1 MTHLDLM
8 DRIAQLNPA
17 PSIALTAR
25 EKTVRDEQLTRL
37 IFQEP
42 PQQRAQR
49 PREWNRYLVAGA
61 GVAFVALVG
70 VVALGATVGIAPT
83 AVTALGPGE
92 LSQQAVSSWTAVGG
106 PLGLGH
112 PVADNCAATVDAEP
126 SNSGKQLTIV
136 NSDLRGKVASVIVA
150 QGGYTGWCVGTDGA
164 PMFML
169 LEFPDGATFPAADG
183 TIRLGPSGGR
193 LSPAGYG
200 FAAGTVGKG
209 VTGVTVHEDG
219 VDTVATVENGWWT
232 AWWPSDDDELL
243 VTGTITVEVDGG
255 RTTTYDAKDLQVQTP
270 ED

>member
-1 MTHLDLM
+1 MTHLDLL
-8 DRIAQLNPA
+8 DRIVQLNPA

-70 VVALGATVGIAPT
+70 VVARGATLGIAP
-83 AVTALGPGE
+83 
-92 LSQQAVSSWTAVGG
+92 SAVGG

-112 PVADNCAATVDAEP
+112 PVAGNCAATVDAEP

-200 FAAGTVGKG
+200 FAAGTVGEG